1 MKNEKQKQPFANVLK
16 NRYSEKFH
24 NIHKKA
30 PVLDSLFNKAAVLK
44 AYNFIKKRPNAG
56 AFL

>member
-24 NIHKKA
+24 NIHKKT